1 MGRSL
6 TPIYTVAETRALE
19 AKAMAAAPNVSLM
32 QKAGAAA
39 AAHAKTLLGDSGKR
53 ILILAGP
60 GNNGGDALEVAV
72 LLKQQ
77 FLQVSCVFTG
87 DTARLPVD
95 AALALGKWRAAG
107 GELLAEIPSARKWDL
122 VVDGLFGIGLTR
134 APTGRFA
141 ELIDQANAIDARK
154 LALDMPS
161 GINADTGEAP
171 GTTFR
176 ATDTITFIA
185 LKPGLLTLDG
195 PDHCGALTC
204 APLDLESER
213 LIEPHGRL
221 ADEAVLDELPAPRPR
236 NFHKGMA
243 GTVAVIGGTTG
254 MVGAVILAGR
264 AALKLGAGKVFLGL
278 LSEQP
283 PQIDYQHP
291 ELMIRRAD
299 NVLAGAESDVV
310 AIGPGM
316 GTDAN
321 AQRILSQ
328 VLRLEVPLVLDAD
341 ALNLIASVSVLRT
354 GVLGRSAP
362 TILTPHPAEAAR
374 LLELKTA
381 AIQADRVQAACEL
394 ARRFKAQ
401 VVLKGNGSL
410 IATPDG
416 RWWISASGNPGMASG
431 GMGDALTGIIASLI
445 AQGMEPESALRTGV
459 FVHGAAADRAVA
471 QGAGPAGL
479 TASELIDAARSI
491 INNRP
496 SSI

>member
-243 GTVAVIGGTTG
+243 GTVAERSG
-254 MVGAVILAGR
+254 LAGSVLVSVEGVEDV
-264 AALKLGAGKVFLGL
+264 AVVVVIVSPSGASVVVLCSLPIGSPWLVARWPC
-278 LSEQP
+278 S
-283 PQIDYQHP
+283 P
-291 ELMIRRAD
+291 EMMRPFMLRRRSS
-299 NVLAGAESDVV
+299 GRRS
-310 AIGPGM
+310 G
-316 GTDAN
+316 
-321 AQRILSQ
+321 R
-328 VLRLEVPLVLDAD
+328 LRL
-341 ALNLIASVSVLRT
+341 
-354 GVLGRSAP
+354 
-362 TILTPHPAEAAR
+362 
-374 LLELKTA
+374 
-381 AIQADRVQAACEL
+381 
-394 ARRFKAQ
+394 
-401 VVLKGNGSL
+401 
-410 IATPDG
+410 
-416 RWWISASGNPGMASG
+416 
-431 GMGDALTGIIASLI
+431 
-445 AQGMEPESALRTGV
+445 
-459 FVHGAAADRAVA
+459 
-471 QGAGPAGL
+471 
-479 TASELIDAARSI
+479 
-491 INNRP
+491 
-496 SSI
+496 